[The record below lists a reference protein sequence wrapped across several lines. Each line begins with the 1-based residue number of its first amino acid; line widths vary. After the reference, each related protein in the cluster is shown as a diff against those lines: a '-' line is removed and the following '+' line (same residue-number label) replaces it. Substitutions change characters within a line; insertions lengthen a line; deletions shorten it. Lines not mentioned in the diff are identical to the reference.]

1 MPLLAGAYGAYIDK
15 MSPLIK
21 DASAGSSISHSATQ
35 INENKLALLALA
47 LTPNLGPKRISNAIA
62 GLECAA
68 QIFALTLTELEGLQ
82 FSAES
87 AQFIFDGKARRAA
100 EQEAGQ
106 IGQQGAALITLAC
119 AEYPERL
126 REIYDP
132 PPVLWVRGETRLL
145 TRASLAIVGTRHP
158 SPYGTA
164 VAEMIA
170 RDLSAAQRLIIV
182 SGMARGIDTCAH
194 KGALAARTPTIAVW
208 GTGIDVVYPK
218 ENRKLAEDIIA
229 AGGAI
234 VSEMPM
240 GTFPA
245 PQNFPRRNRIIS
257 GLSIGVLVIEASEN
271 SGTRVTARCA
281 AEQNRDL
288 YAVPGNVTAKNSW
301 TPNTLIKQ
309 GAKLVASWEDVW
321 EDLPSQVR
329 LQLEQE
335 AGLESKP
342 EPGASLLPE
351 PVLRPEESIV
361 LKCLRAD
368 ESLQID
374 ELLEMLETQLTSSE
388 VFTALFELEM
398 SGRIARPPREELRAH
413 AVIFGKILRVY
424 HSARKCRFQKLCAQ
438 LRRWFCVRNSRAEV
452 ETKASSVLAC
462 KSCCLY
468 LSGRSGETA

>member
-1 MPLLAGAYGAYIDK
+1 M
-15 MSPLIK
+15 
-21 DASAGSSISHSATQ
+21 
-35 INENKLALLALA
+35 LALA
-47 LTPNLGPKRISNAIA
+47 LTPNLGPKRIVDAIA

-68 QIFALTLTELEGLQ
+68 QIFALTLTELEGLR
-82 FSAES
+82 FPAES

-100 EQEAGQ
+100 EEEAEQ
-106 IGQQGAALITLAC
+106 IVQQGATVITLAC
-119 AEYPERL
+119 PEYPERL

-132 PPVLWVRGETRLL
+132 PPVLWVRGAADLL
-145 TRASLAIVGTRHP
+145 SRPSIAIVGTRHP
-158 SPYGTA
+158 SPYGTG
-164 VAEMIA
+164 VAEVLA
-170 RDLSAAQRLIIV
+170 RDLAARRLIIV

-194 KGALAARTPTIAVW
+194 KGALVARRPTIAIW
-208 GTGIDVVYPK
+208 GTGVDVVYPK
-218 ENRKLAEDIIA
+218 ENKRLSEDILA
-229 AGGAI
+229 AGGPI
-234 VSEMPM
+234 VSEVPL

-257 GLSIGVLVIEASEN
+257 GVSIGVLVVEASEN

-321 EDLPSQVR
+321 EDLPSEVR

-335 AGLESKP
+335 AGNESKP
-342 EPGASLLPE
+342 EAAASLLAD

-361 LKCLRAD
+361 LGALRTD

-374 ELLEMLETQLTSSE
+374 ELLEKLETQLTSSE

-398 SGRIARPPREELRAH
+398 SGRIRCLP
-413 AVIFGKILRVY
+413 GKNY
-424 HSARKCRFQKLCAQ
+424 
-438 LRRWFCVRNSRAEV
+438 VR
-452 ETKASSVLAC
+452 TL
-462 KSCCLY
+462 
-468 LSGRSGETA
+468 